1 MGSMYLDADDILVI
15 SKVYN
20 LILRCKRSQDKG
32 DVILSFFYK
41 VKTSLTQ
48 TVWPLSY
55 YAYINMYCS
64 VSQQLLFILL
74 SFHLFII
81 LITEYDKKQKIIK

>member
-1 MGSMYLDADDILVI
+1 MGSTMYLDADDILVI

-41 VKTSLTQ
+41 V
-48 TVWPLSY
+48 
-55 YAYINMYCS
+55 
-64 VSQQLLFILL
+64 SQKQFGHCPTTPIYQHIL
-74 SFHLFII
+74 
-81 LITEYDKKQKIIK
+81 

>member
-1 MGSMYLDADDILVI
+1 MWSTMYLDADDILVI

-32 DVILSFFYK
+32 DVILSFSIK
-41 VKTSLTQ
+41 
-48 TVWPLSY
+48 
-55 YAYINMYCS
+55 
-64 VSQQLLFILL
+64 
-74 SFHLFII
+74 FII

>member
-1 MGSMYLDADDILVI
+1 MGSTMYLDADDILVI

-32 DVILSFFYK
+32 DVILSFSIK
-41 VKTSLTQ
+41 
-48 TVWPLSY
+48 
-55 YAYINMYCS
+55 
-64 VSQQLLFILL
+64 
-74 SFHLFII
+74 FII

>member
-1 MGSMYLDADDILVI
+1 MGSTMYLDADDILVI

-41 VKTSLTQ
+41 VKTSLTE

-55 YAYINMYCS
+55 YAYISTYTVVCLSNYY
-64 VSQQLLFILL
+64 LFYYHFITL
-74 SFHLFII
+74 SF
-81 LITEYDKKQKIIK
+81 